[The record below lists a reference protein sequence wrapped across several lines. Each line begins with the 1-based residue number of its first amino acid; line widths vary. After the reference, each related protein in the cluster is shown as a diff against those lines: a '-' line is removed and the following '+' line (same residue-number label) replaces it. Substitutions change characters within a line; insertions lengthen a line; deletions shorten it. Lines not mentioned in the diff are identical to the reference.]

1 MRIVLP
7 AQKKLV
13 FESTLQIRWGDM
25 DAMGHLNNA
34 SYFRYLESVR
44 IDWLHSLGAVPDPRG
59 PDAPLINSLQQLLQA
74 RAAAAS
80 HLRDCAL
87 THARV
92 PIVQVGEL
100 ELSTLDVICLCTG
113 VAHGMEHLHRA
124 RPVPPPLPQL
134 LRNYRTF
141 CRTDR

>member
-1 MRIVLP
+1 MAALP
-7 AQKKLV
+7 AHPNVVRYYGCVLRKPQCALV
-13 FESTLQIRWGDM
+13 MEFC
-25 DAMGHLNNA
+25 
-34 SYFRYLESVR
+34 
-44 IDWLHSLGAVPDPRG
+44 AVPDPRG

-113 VAHGMEHLHRA
+113 VAHGMEHLHREYS
-124 RPVPPPLPQL
+124 PPPAPLPPH
-134 LRNYRTF
+134 RS
-141 CRTDR
+141 